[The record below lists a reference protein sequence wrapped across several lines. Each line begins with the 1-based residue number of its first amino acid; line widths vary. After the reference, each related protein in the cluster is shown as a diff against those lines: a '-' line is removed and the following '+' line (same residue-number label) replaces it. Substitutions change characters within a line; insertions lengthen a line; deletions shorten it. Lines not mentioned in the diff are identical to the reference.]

1 MASMDVYGMMKRAF
15 QETVGPDAQR
25 PGRDIQR
32 LEGRITGL
40 ESKIAVLQAKIE
52 ATDAKV
58 SSVRTEMISM
68 KNELLAEIRQLHGR
82 FDGVDRELRTAIDVR
97 ERIAALEARE
107 RP

>member
-1 MASMDVYGMMKRAF
+1 MDVYSMMKRAF

-58 SSVRTEMISM
+58 SVRTEMISM

-82 FDGVDRELRTAIDVR
+82 FDGVDRELRIAIEVR
-97 ERIAALEARE
+97 ERIAALEARQ
-107 RP
+107 RG